1 MKKLTIYLAAIFLF
15 ISCNS
20 RENIVKKENL
30 LGNDYRLFQNTLAWE
45 LAKSV
50 EDEDTIKIKEILN
63 NKKVDIDFKE
73 PKFGNTLLMLAV
85 VNSKYDSAKVLLD
98 AGASPNT
105 SDTFR
110 GTSAIIDAAGND
122 DPKYLKLLL
131 SHGGNPNALENVQ
144 VKENDSARTTALSKA
159 ISNLDPAS
167 LEKVQLLVEAGAD
180 MNYSNDGN
188 PAYTVLPLG
197 AAFKQDKL
205 DVALYLLQKG
215 ADYKKIMYI
224 MVDSH
229 KVQILEA
236 LRKCIIDLE
245 SEQYK
250 SKLEVI
256 QFLKGKGLDYSKEP
270 IPDYIRE
277 RIKKKYPKDWDDYI
291 KKY

>member
-1 MKKLTIYLAAIFLF
+1 MKNIKIILLSFLF
-15 ISCNS
+15 ICCYD
-20 RENIVKKENL
+20 REAKINNKEL
-30 LGNDYRLFQNTLAWE
+30 TGHDFRLFQGTAVWI
-45 LAKSV
+45 LAKAV
-50 EDEDTIKIKEILN
+50 EDEDSVTMKKIILKEKPNL
-63 NKKVDIDFKE
+63 DFKE
-73 PKFGNTLLMLAV
+73 SKFGNTLLMLAV
-85 VNSKYDSAKVLLD
+85 VKNKYDSAKILLD

-110 GTSAIIDAAGND
+110 GTTAVIDAAGND

-180 MNYSNDGN
+180 MNYSNEGN
-188 PAYTVLPLG
+188 PAYTTLPLG

-215 ADYKKIMYI
+215 ADYKKVMYV
-224 MVDSH
+224 MVDNH
-229 KVQILEA
+229 KVYILEA
-236 LRKCIIDLE
+236 LRKCTIDLE
-245 SEQYK
+245 SKQYK

-256 QFLKGKGLDYSKEP
+256 QFLKEKGLDYSKEP
-270 IPDYIRE
+270 IPEYILKD
-277 RIKKKYPKDWDDYI
+277 IKKKYPKDWEDYI